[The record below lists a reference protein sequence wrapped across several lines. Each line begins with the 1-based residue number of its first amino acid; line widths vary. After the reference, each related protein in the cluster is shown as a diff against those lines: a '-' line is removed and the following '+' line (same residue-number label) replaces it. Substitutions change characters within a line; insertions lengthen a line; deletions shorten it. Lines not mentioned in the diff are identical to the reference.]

1 MLLRCG
7 KADLKLDS
15 DGQSK
20 VFGITNEFFALVPGV
35 QMSTVQFF
43 LLSPGVL
50 GLASLEKMHPRSL
63 IPSAERGRIFGVLN
77 SSGISEFDIPNIWN
91 L

>member
-1 MLLRCG
+1 
-7 KADLKLDS
+7 LKLDS
-15 DGQSK
+15 AGKQGLIK
-20 VFGITNEFFALVPGV
+20 RFGITNEFFTLVPGV

-77 SSGISEFDIPNIWN
+77 SSGISEFFSIPNIWN